1 MRRCSNPRCIE
12 REDTIA
18 GKMLRCSRCKSAFYC
33 SSHCQRTH
41 WRDGHKAS
49 CAPAGIAAQEVSSK
63 PAPAPPA
70 PPPQRRQLVIEDDSE
85 DESSDEEEEVTE
97 VKAPEP
103 APAVV
108 REEPKTEVKEPEP
121 APARDG
127 APADDADEEPLVLR
141 PRVPTLDADL
151 FADLDLDPEEL
162 AGLQYLSADDDI
174 DIFESISSRPGTEHV
189 ADSRDDVM
197 RILKDLECDDIDMDE
212 DEVKAMRKAMED
224 RPVLDD
230 RPALPPWMTTHA
242 PGSARSMS
250 EPPKAA
256 VRPGVSIKVDD
267 STGSAAGDGDGDGT
281 DAPSLPPWMTTHKP
295 GTTPVAETVRK
306 EEEVVEAPEVAGA
319 DSDDDDPL
327 YDLD

>member
-1 MRRCSNPRCIE
+1 M
-12 REDTIA
+12 
-18 GKMLRCSRCKSAFYC
+18 
-33 SSHCQRTH
+33 
-41 WRDGHKAS
+41 KA
-49 CAPAGIAAQEVSSK
+49 A
-63 PAPAPPA
+63 
-70 PPPQRRQLVIEDDSE
+70 
-85 DESSDEEEEVTE
+85 
-97 VKAPEP
+97 EP
-103 APAVV
+103 STAVV
-108 REEPKTEVKEPEP
+108 QEEPKTEPEP
-121 APARDG
+121 ALARDG

-141 PRVPTLDADL
+141 PRLPTLDADL

-162 AGLQYLSADDDI
+162 AGLQYLSAADDDI
-174 DIFESISSRPGTEHV
+174 DVLESISSRPGTEHV

-197 RILKDLECDDIDMDE
+197 QILKDLECDDIDMDE
-212 DEVKAMRKAMED
+212 DEVKAMRRAIED

-267 STGSAAGDGDGDGT
+267 STGSAAGDGDGDGA

-295 GTTPVAETVRK
+295 GATPAAETVRK

>member
-1 MRRCSNPRCIE
+1 M
-12 REDTIA
+12 
-18 GKMLRCSRCKSAFYC
+18 
-33 SSHCQRTH
+33 
-41 WRDGHKAS
+41 
-49 CAPAGIAAQEVSSK
+49 
-63 PAPAPPA
+63 
-70 PPPQRRQLVIEDDSE
+70 
-85 DESSDEEEEVTE
+85 
-97 VKAPEP
+97 
-103 APAVV
+103 
-108 REEPKTEVKEPEP
+108 KEPEP

-162 AGLQYLSADDDI
+162 AGLQYISADDDI

-197 RILKDLECDDIDMDE
+197 QILKDLECDDIDMDE
-212 DEVKAMRKAMED
+212 DEVKAMRRAMED
-224 RPVLDD
+224 RPALDDRPVLED

-267 STGSAAGDGDGDGT
+267 STWSVAGDGAGDGG

-295 GTTPVAETVRK
+295 GATPAAETVRK